1 MFVTTTSL
9 VDAVP
14 VTATPS
20 DLPPL
25 PTGSFALTLGSPSSS
40 PNACLTNQGQSQA
53 WQCANGADLNFK
65 IEQDCLFSLSSPAPG
80 APIRY
85 GAQLPQLPAAATLQL
100 MNDKAGWDKGPAFFF
115 QEAFDKVVV
124 VRESDFSATSV
135 KRSFSESGEYDE
147 LAALEDRDF
156 TSSGPPDSIAIPTS
170 KPWYCFWNGTM
181 LEGFIFVKQ
190 DTNSSNASTSA
201 SPLASG
207 QLPLPSGSMPIMGP
221 LSPSSTSRSWP
232 KRDMAIPTNLA
243 SFPKVV
249 KIEERRNS
257 QNPIQPYCQQ
267 MQILDNNEP
276 GTLTN
281 PATGQLIRVNLTE
294 LEPSQEKSYGP
305 PRRRRGWYLR
315 REEAAEKR
323 NVPGSSC
330 ECQWLSS

>member
-1 MFVTTTSL
+1 M
-9 VDAVP
+9 
-14 VTATPS
+14 
-20 DLPPL
+20 
-25 PTGSFALTLGSPSSS
+25 
-40 PNACLTNQGQSQA
+40 TNQGQSQA

-65 IEQDCLFSLSSPAPG
+65 IEQDCRFSLLSPEAG

-85 GAQLPQLPAAATLQL
+85 GAQPPRLPGAATLKL

-135 KRSFSESGEYDE
+135 KRSFSETGEYDE
-147 LAALEDRDF
+147 LVALEDRDV

-170 KPWYCFWNGTM
+170 KPWYCYWNGTM

-190 DTNSSNASTSA
+190 DRNSSNASAFA
-201 SPLASG
+201 SPLAPG
-207 QLPLPSGSMPIMGP
+207 QPPLPSGSMPSKGS
-221 LSPSSTSRSWP
+221 LSPSPTSGSWT
-232 KRDMAIPTNLA
+232 KRDMALPTGLA

-267 MQILDNNEP
+267 MQILNDNQP

-281 PATGQLIRVNLTE
+281 PATGQLINVNLTE
-294 LEPSQEKSYGP
+294 IEPSQENSYGP
-305 PRRRRGWYLR
+305 PRRRRSWYLR

-323 NVPGSSC
+323 NTPGSSC